1 MKAQYFDLK
10 GKRALVSGG
19 ASGIGSSIVEHLCE
33 QGVEVYFF
41 DIDKKEAQKTIYRI
55 KKKKFKIPTFVKCN
69 IKKIQKYKTSILN
82 IIKKKGPIDIL
93 VNNASNDQRHSLEEI
108 TEKYW
113 DERMAINLKHY
124 LFSIQTVKKSM
135 VKNKGGSIIN
145 LGSVSWVRG
154 AVMFPVYSVAKAGI
168 YGLTRSLARDLGKH
182 NIRINSIAPGSIA
195 TERQSKLWLN
205 SKFKKEI
212 LKNQCLSKQL
222 LPEDVSKMV
231 LFLASD
237 VSSGCTKQNFTVD
250 GGLT

>member
-1 MKAQYFDLK
+1 MKVQYFDLK
-10 GKRALVSGG
+10 DKRALVSGG
-19 ASGIGSSIVEHLCE
+19 ASGIGASIVEHLCE

-55 KKKKFKIPTFVKCN
+55 KKKKLIAPTFIECN

-124 LFSIQTVKKSM
+124 LFAIQTVKKSM

-145 LGSVSWVRG
+145 LGSVSWFRG
-154 AVMFPVYSVAKAGI
+154 AVMFPAYSIAKAGI
-168 YGLTRSLARDLGKH
+168 YGLTRSLARDLGEH

-205 SKFKKEI
+205 PKFKKEI
-212 LKNQCLSKQL
+212 LKKQCLSRQL
-222 LPEDVSKMV
+222 LPQDVSKMV
-231 LFLASD
+231 LYLASD
-237 VSSGCTKQNFTVD
+237 ISSGCTKQNFTVD

>member
-1 MKAQYFDLK
+1 MKVQYFDLK
-10 GKRALVSGG
+10 EKRALVSGG

-55 KKKKFKIPTFVKCN
+55 KKKKFKIPTFIECN

-93 VNNASNDQRHSLEEI
+93 VNNASNDQRHSLEQI

-124 LFSIQTVKKSM
+124 LFAIQTVKKSM

-145 LGSVSWVRG
+145 LGSVSWFRG
-154 AVMFPVYSVAKAGI
+154 AVMFPAYSIAKAGI
-168 YGLTRSLARDLGKH
+168 YGLTRSLARDLGEH

-205 SKFKKEI
+205 PKFKKEI
-212 LKNQCLSKQL
+212 LKKQCLSRQL
-222 LPEDVSKMV
+222 LPQDVSKMV
-231 LFLASD
+231 LYLASD
-237 VSSGCTKQNFTVD
+237 ISSGCTKQNFTVD

>member
-1 MKAQYFDLK
+1 MKAEYFDLK

-55 KKKKFKIPTFVKCN
+55 KKKK
-69 IKKIQKYKTSILN
+69 YKTSILN
-82 IIKKKGPIDIL
+82 IIKKKGQIDIL

-124 LFSIQTVKKSM
+124 LFAIQTVKKSM

-145 LGSVSWVRG
+145 LGSVSWFRG
-154 AVMFPVYSVAKAGI
+154 AVMFPAYSIAKAGI
-168 YGLTRSLARDLGKH
+168 YGLTRSLARDLGEH

-205 SKFKKEI
+205 PKFKKEI
-212 LKNQCLSKQL
+212 LKKQCLSRQL
-222 LPEDVSKMV
+222 LPQDVSKMV
-231 LFLASD
+231 LYLASD

>member
-1 MKAQYFDLK
+1 MKAKYFDLK

-55 KKKKFKIPTFVKCN
+55 KKKKFKIPTFIKCN

-124 LFSIQTVKKSM
+124 LFAIQTVKKSM

-145 LGSVSWVRG
+145 LGSVSWIRG
-154 AVMFPVYSVAKAGI
+154 AVMFPAYSIAKAGI
-168 YGLTRSLARDLGKH
+168 YGLTRSLARDLGEH

-205 SKFKKEI
+205 PKFKKEI
-212 LKNQCLSKQL
+212 LKKQCLSRQL
-222 LPEDVSKMV
+222 LPQDVSKMV
-231 LFLASD
+231 LYLASD
-237 VSSGCTKQNFTVD
+237 ISSGCTKQNFTVD

>member
-55 KKKKFKIPTFVKCN
+55 KKKKFKIPTFIKCN

-145 LGSVSWVRG
+145 LGSVSWFRG
-154 AVMFPVYSVAKAGI
+154 AVMFPAYSIAKAGI
-168 YGLTRSLARDLGKH
+168 YGLTRSLARDLGEH

-205 SKFKKEI
+205 PKFKKEI
-212 LKNQCLSKQL
+212 LKKQCLSRQL
-222 LPEDVSKMV
+222 LPQDVSKMV
-231 LFLASD
+231 LYLASD
-237 VSSGCTKQNFTVD
+237 ISSGCTKQNFTVD

>member
-1 MKAQYFDLK
+1 MKAEYFDLK

-55 KKKKFKIPTFVKCN
+55 KKKKFKIPTFIECN

-82 IIKKKGPIDIL
+82 IIKKKGQIDIL

-124 LFSIQTVKKSM
+124 LFAIQTVKKSM

-145 LGSVSWVRG
+145 LGSVSWFRG
-154 AVMFPVYSVAKAGI
+154 AVMFPAYSIAKAGI
-168 YGLTRSLARDLGKH
+168 YGLTRSLARDLGEH

-205 SKFKKEI
+205 PKFKKEI
-212 LKNQCLSKQL
+212 LKKQCLSRQL
-222 LPEDVSKMV
+222 LPQDVSKMV
-231 LFLASD
+231 LYLASD

>member
-41 DIDKKEAQKTIYRI
+41 DIDKKEAQKTIYKI
-55 KKKKFKIPTFVKCN
+55 KKKKLIIPTFIECN

-124 LFSIQTVKKSM
+124 LFAIQTVKKSM

-145 LGSVSWVRG
+145 LGSVSWFRG
-154 AVMFPVYSVAKAGI
+154 AVMFPAYSIAKAGI
-168 YGLTRSLARDLGKH
+168 YGLTRSLARDLGEH

-205 SKFKKEI
+205 PKFKKEI
-212 LKNQCLSKQL
+212 LKKQCLSRQL
-222 LPEDVSKMV
+222 LPQDVSKMV
-231 LFLASD
+231 LYLASD
-237 VSSGCTKQNFTVD
+237 ISSGCTKQNFTVD

>member
-1 MKAQYFDLK
+1 MKAEYFDLK

-55 KKKKFKIPTFVKCN
+55 KKKKFKIPTFIECN

-82 IIKKKGPIDIL
+82 IIKKKGQIDIL

-124 LFSIQTVKKSM
+124 LFAIQTIKKSM

-145 LGSVSWVRG
+145 LGSVSWFRG
-154 AVMFPVYSVAKAGI
+154 AVMFPAYSIAKAGI
-168 YGLTRSLARDLGKH
+168 YGLTRSLARDLGEH

-205 SKFKKEI
+205 PKFKKEI
-212 LKNQCLSKQL
+212 LKKQCLSRQL
-222 LPEDVSKMV
+222 LPQDVSKMV
-231 LFLASD
+231 LYLASD

>member
-1 MKAQYFDLK
+1 MKAEYFDLK

-41 DIDKKEAQKTIYRI
+41 DVDKKEAQKTIYRI
-55 KKKKFKIPTFVKCN
+55 KKKKFKIPTFIECN

-82 IIKKKGPIDIL
+82 IIKKKGQIDIL

-124 LFSIQTVKKSM
+124 LFAIQTVKKSM

-145 LGSVSWVRG
+145 LGSVSWFRG
-154 AVMFPVYSVAKAGI
+154 AVMFPAYSIAKAGI
-168 YGLTRSLARDLGKH
+168 YGLTRSLARDLGEH

-205 SKFKKEI
+205 PKFKKEI
-212 LKNQCLSKQL
+212 LKKQCLSRQL
-222 LPEDVSKMV
+222 LPQDVSKMV
-231 LFLASD
+231 LYLASD

>member
-1 MKAQYFDLK
+1 MKAQYLDLK

-19 ASGIGSSIVEHLCE
+19 ASGIGSSIVEHLSG

-41 DIDKKEAQKTIYRI
+41 DIDKKEARKTIYRI
-55 KKKKFKIPTFVKCN
+55 KKKKFKIPTFIECN
-69 IKKIQKYKTSILN
+69 IKKIQKYKTSILK
-82 IIKKKGPIDIL
+82 IIKKNGPIDIL
-93 VNNASNDQRHSLEEI
+93 VNNASNDQRHSLEQI

-135 VKNKGGSIIN
+135 IKNKGGSIIN

-154 AVMFPVYSVAKAGI
+154 AVMFPAYSTAKAGI

-182 NIRINSIAPGSIA
+182 NIRINSVAPGSIA

-205 SKFKKEI
+205 PKFKREI
-212 LKNQCLSKQL
+212 LKNQCLKRQL
-222 LPEDVSKMV
+222 LPEDVSKVV
-231 LFLASD
+231 LYLASD
-237 VSSGCTKQNFTVD
+237 ISSGCTKQNFTVD

>member
-55 KKKKFKIPTFVKCN
+55 KKKKFKIPTFIKCN

-82 IIKKKGPIDIL
+82 IIKKKGQIDIL

-124 LFSIQTVKKSM
+124 LFAIQTVKKSM

-145 LGSVSWVRG
+145 LGSVSWFRG
-154 AVMFPVYSVAKAGI
+154 AVMFPAYSIAKAGI
-168 YGLTRSLARDLGKH
+168 YGLTRSLARDLGEH

-205 SKFKKEI
+205 PKFKKEI
-212 LKNQCLSKQL
+212 LKKQCLSRQL
-222 LPEDVSKMV
+222 LPQDVSKMV
-231 LFLASD
+231 LYLASD
-237 VSSGCTKQNFTVD
+237 ISSGCTKQNFTVD

>member
-55 KKKKFKIPTFVKCN
+55 KKKKFKIPTFIKCN

-93 VNNASNDQRHSLEEI
+93 VNNASNDQRHNLEEI

-124 LFSIQTVKKSM
+124 LFAIQTVKKSM

-145 LGSVSWVRG
+145 LGSVSWFRG
-154 AVMFPVYSVAKAGI
+154 AVMFPAYSIAKAGI
-168 YGLTRSLARDLGKH
+168 YGLTRSLARDLGEH

-205 SKFKKEI
+205 PKFKKEI
-212 LKNQCLSKQL
+212 LKKQCLSRQL
-222 LPEDVSKMV
+222 LPQDVSKMV
-231 LFLASD
+231 LYLASD
-237 VSSGCTKQNFTVD
+237 ISSGCTKQNFTVD

>member
-124 LFSIQTVKKSM
+124 LFAIQTVKKSM

-145 LGSVSWVRG
+145 LGSVSWFRG
-154 AVMFPVYSVAKAGI
+154 AVMFPAYSIAKAGI
-168 YGLTRSLARDLGKH
+168 YGLTRSLARDLGEH

-205 SKFKKEI
+205 PKFKKEI
-212 LKNQCLSKQL
+212 LKKQCLSRQL
-222 LPEDVSKMV
+222 LPQDVSKMV
-231 LFLASD
+231 LYLASD
-237 VSSGCTKQNFTVD
+237 ISSGCTKQNFTVD

>member
-55 KKKKFKIPTFVKCN
+55 KKKKFKIPTFIKCN
-69 IKKIQKYKTSILN
+69 IKKIQKYKTSILD

-145 LGSVSWVRG
+145 LGSVSWFRG
-154 AVMFPVYSVAKAGI
+154 AVMFPAYSIAKAGI
-168 YGLTRSLARDLGKH
+168 YGLTRSLARDLGEH

-205 SKFKKEI
+205 PKFKKEI
-212 LKNQCLSKQL
+212 LKKQCLSRQL
-222 LPEDVSKMV
+222 LPQDVSKMV
-231 LFLASD
+231 LYLASD
-237 VSSGCTKQNFTVD
+237 ISSGCTKQNFTVD

>member
-55 KKKKFKIPTFVKCN
+55 KKKKFRIPTFIKCN

-124 LFSIQTVKKSM
+124 LFAIQTVKKSM

-145 LGSVSWVRG
+145 LGSVSWFRG
-154 AVMFPVYSVAKAGI
+154 AVMFPAYSIAKAGI
-168 YGLTRSLARDLGKH
+168 YGLTRSLARDLGEH

-205 SKFKKEI
+205 PKFKKEI
-212 LKNQCLSKQL
+212 LKKQCLSRQL
-222 LPEDVSKMV
+222 LPQDVSKMV
-231 LFLASD
+231 LYLASD
-237 VSSGCTKQNFTVD
+237 ISSGCTKQNFTVD
-250 GGLT
+250 GGLI

>member
-10 GKRALVSGG
+10 EKRALVSGG

-55 KKKKFKIPTFVKCN
+55 KKKKFKIPTFIKCN
-69 IKKIQKYKTSILN
+69 IKKIQKYKTSILD

-93 VNNASNDQRHSLEEI
+93 VNNASNDQRHNLEEI

-124 LFSIQTVKKSM
+124 LFAIQTVKKSM

-145 LGSVSWVRG
+145 LGSVSWFRG
-154 AVMFPVYSVAKAGI
+154 AVMFPAYSIAKAGI
-168 YGLTRSLARDLGKH
+168 YGLTRSLARDLGEH

-205 SKFKKEI
+205 PKFKKEI
-212 LKNQCLSKQL
+212 LKKQCLSRQL
-222 LPEDVSKMV
+222 LPQDVSKMV
-231 LFLASD
+231 LYLASD
-237 VSSGCTKQNFTVD
+237 ISSGCTKQNFTVD

>member
-1 MKAQYFDLK
+1 MKAEYFDLK

-55 KKKKFKIPTFVKCN
+55 KKKKFKIPTFIECN

-82 IIKKKGPIDIL
+82 IIKKKGQIDIL

-124 LFSIQTVKKSM
+124 LFAIQTVKKSM

-145 LGSVSWVRG
+145 LGSVSWFRG
-154 AVMFPVYSVAKAGI
+154 AVMFPAYSIAKAGI
-168 YGLTRSLARDLGKH
+168 YGLTRSLARDLGEH

-195 TERQSKLWLN
+195 TKRQSKLWLN

-212 LKNQCLSKQL
+212 LKKQCLSRQL
-222 LPEDVSKMV
+222 LPQDVSKMV
-231 LFLASD
+231 LYLASD

>member
-55 KKKKFKIPTFVKCN
+55 KKKKFRIPTFIKCN

-135 VKNKGGSIIN
+135 AKNKGGSIIN

-154 AVMFPVYSVAKAGI
+154 AVNFPAYSTAKAGI
-168 YGLTRSLARDLGKH
+168 YGLTRSLARDLGEH

-205 SKFKKEI
+205 PKFKKEI
-212 LKNQCLSKQL
+212 LKNQCLKKQL
-222 LPEDVSKMV
+222 LSEDVSKMV
-231 LFLASD
+231 LYLASY

>member
-1 MKAQYFDLK
+1 MKAEYFDLK

-55 KKKKFKIPTFVKCN
+55 KKKKFKIPTFIECN

-124 LFSIQTVKKSM
+124 LFAIQTVKKSM

-145 LGSVSWVRG
+145 LGSVSWFRG
-154 AVMFPVYSVAKAGI
+154 AVMFPAYSIAKAGI
-168 YGLTRSLARDLGKH
+168 YGLTRSLARDLGEH

-205 SKFKKEI
+205 PKFKKEI
-212 LKNQCLSKQL
+212 LKKQCLSRQL
-222 LPEDVSKMV
+222 LPQDVSKMV
-231 LFLASD
+231 LYLASD

>member
-1 MKAQYFDLK
+1 MKAEYFDLK

-41 DIDKKEAQKTIYRI
+41 DVDKKEAQKTIYRI
-55 KKKKFKIPTFVKCN
+55 KKKKFKIPTFIECN
-69 IKKIQKYKTSILN
+69 IKKIHKYKTSILN
-82 IIKKKGPIDIL
+82 IIKKKGQIDIL

-124 LFSIQTVKKSM
+124 LFAIQTVKKSM

-145 LGSVSWVRG
+145 LGSVSWFRG
-154 AVMFPVYSVAKAGI
+154 AVMFPAYSIAKAGI
-168 YGLTRSLARDLGKH
+168 YGLTRSLARDLGEH

-205 SKFKKEI
+205 PKFKKEI
-212 LKNQCLSKQL
+212 LKKQCLSRQL
-222 LPEDVSKMV
+222 LPQDVSKMV
-231 LFLASD
+231 LYLASD

>member
-1 MKAQYFDLK
+1 MKVKYFDLK
-10 GKRALVSGG
+10 GKHALVSDG

-55 KKKKFKIPTFVKCN
+55 KKKKFRIPTFIKCN
-69 IKKIQKYKTSILN
+69 IKKIQKYKTSILD

-124 LFSIQTVKKSM
+124 LFAIQTVKKSM

-145 LGSVSWVRG
+145 LGSVSWFRG
-154 AVMFPVYSVAKAGI
+154 AVMFPAYSIAKAGI
-168 YGLTRSLARDLGKH
+168 YGLTRSLARDLGEH

-205 SKFKKEI
+205 PKFKKEI
-212 LKNQCLSKQL
+212 LKKQCLSRQL
-222 LPEDVSKMV
+222 LPQDVSKMV
-231 LFLASD
+231 LYLASD
-237 VSSGCTKQNFTVD
+237 ISSGCTKQNFTVD

>member
-1 MKAQYFDLK
+1 MKVQYFDLK
-10 GKRALVSGG
+10 NKRALVSGG
-19 ASGIGSSIVEHLCE
+19 ASGIGSSIVEHLCK

-41 DIDKKEAQKTIYRI
+41 DINKKEAQKTINKI
-55 KKKKFKIPTFVKCN
+55 KKKKLKIPTFIKCN
-69 IKKIQKYKTSILN
+69 IKKIQRYKKLILD

-93 VNNASNDQRHSLEEI
+93 INNASNDQRHNLEQI

-154 AVMFPVYSVAKAGI
+154 AVNFPAYSTAKAGI

-205 SKFKKEI
+205 PKFKKEV
-212 LKNQCLSKQL
+212 LKNQCLKMQL

-231 LFLASD
+231 LYLASD

-250 GGLT
+250 AGLT